1 MRSLTWSMLPKKI
14 LKLGKVKYI
23 MNVYIEANI
32 PYLKYVFF
40 NSTVDSKDILSKGT
54 PRMDNSIVLRT
65 DDRAGE
71 LPARIKISKNK
82 NASAPMNIDAAVD
95 FVNILNSLTSRGD
108 KRVYLFYSLSDVSS
122 SSGGGGGV
130 YIFVESS

>member
-1 MRSLTWSMLPKKI
+1 MKSLTWSMLPKKI

-32 PYLKYVFF
+32 PYLIYVFF

-82 NASAPMNIDAAVD
+82 NARAPINIDAAVD
-95 FVNILNSLTSRGD
+95 FINILTSFTNLRD
-108 KRVYLFYSLSDVSS
+108 TKFYPS
-122 SSGGGGGV
+122 
-130 YIFVESS
+130 